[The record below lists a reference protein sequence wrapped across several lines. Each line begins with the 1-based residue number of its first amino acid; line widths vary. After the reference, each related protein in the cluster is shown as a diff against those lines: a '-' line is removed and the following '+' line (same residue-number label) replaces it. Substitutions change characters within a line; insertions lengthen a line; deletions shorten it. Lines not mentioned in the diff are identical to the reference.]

1 MIHEKYQTTDTMNNQ
16 NIINEINKE
25 KNIYCGLEFYD
36 CRYMTT
42 WTIIDIVIWETG
54 KIAYLLQDK
63 TGKYSHTNNQDLKYH
78 FNHGQYLGKHLIEL
92 FN

>member
-1 MIHEKYQTTDTMNNQ
+1 MIHEKYQTTDTINNV

-25 KNIYCGLEFYD
+25 KFILCGIQFYD

-78 FNHGQYLGKHLIEL
+78 FEKGQYLGKDLIKL
-92 FN
+92 FK

>member
-1 MIHEKYQTTDTMNNQ
+1 
-16 NIINEINKE
+16 
-25 KNIYCGLEFYD
+25 
-36 CRYMTT
+36 MTT